1 MGQVLLDLLESNI
14 TVITDNTGGRNS
26 YEHSTRTVY
35 FDAWD
40 QNHAM
45 IVLVEELTHAYQFQK
60 KGSANYFT
68 HGLNNEIEAK
78 MGWYIYTIRNNINL
92 DLRRYLGGIQGTE
105 LFDNLYLYY
114 NQGLID
120 NLSFETI
127 YEAVVRTFR
136 NNPSYKDTNKYKESG
151 DHRNFDLLDELMTEC
166 LKNKQL

>member
-1 MGQVLLDLLESNI
+1 MIIFSTYPTEEAADRTIPVL
-14 TVITDNTGGRNS
+14 RP
-26 YEHSTRTVY
+26 
-35 FDAWD
+35 
-40 QNHAM
+40 
-45 IVLVEELTHAYQFQK
+45 
-60 KGSANYFT
+60 
-68 HGLNNEIEAK
+68 
-78 MGWYIYTIRNNINL
+78 IRNNINL

-114 NQGLID
+114 NQGLLD